1 MGGSTSA
8 FDPVGVFRD
17 DGIAPE
23 TGLERQLLSDP
34 QLRAGLMWGSPQFG
48 HPEGR
53 VAQHVAQ
60 ILDGIE
66 DDDPLRRD
74 LRFLALVHDSFKVVV
89 DLDAPWS
96 RENDH
101 AVLARGF
108 AERFTDDE
116 RLLLALELH
125 DEPYWLWRSAPD
137 RDAALESMLARLPDV
152 ELFAR
157 FVELDAGNEGKDLSF
172 LWWFRRTLARRG
184 LLPAHHLDA
193 IAEDAGQPYVE
204 YVKTFA
210 VRPEEQAAVAE
221 ALDELVEAHAA
232 ELGAD
237 GQVLISDDGL
247 RVLLA
252 WRWRGARAARLNA
265 DGEVVRKELEEHPI
279 LGEIEAVDARLYRA
293 SERRVDPT
301 SA

>member
-1 MGGSTSA
+1 MGGAPSGS
-8 FDPVGVFRD
+8 DPVGVFRD

-23 TGLERQLLSDP
+23 TGLERRLLSDP
-34 QLRAGLMWGSPQFG
+34 QLRGGLIWGRPQFG

-53 VAQHVAQ
+53 VARHVAQ
-60 ILDGIE
+60 ILAGIE
-66 DDDPLRRD
+66 KDDPLRRE
-74 LRFLALVHDSFKVVV
+74 LRFLALVHDSFKAAV
-89 DLDAPWS
+89 DPGAPWS
-96 RENDH
+96 PENDH
-101 AVLARGF
+101 AVLARRF
-108 AERFTDDE
+108 AERFTSDE
-116 RLLLALELH
+116 RLLAALELH
-125 DEPYWLWRSAPD
+125 DEPYWLWRNDPS
-137 RDAALESMLARLPDV
+137 RDATLKSMLARVPDV

-157 FVELDAGNEGKDLSF
+157 FVELDAANEGKDLSF
-172 LWWFRRTLARRG
+172 LWWFRRVLAKEG
-184 LLPAHHLDA
+184 LLPAHHLDP
-193 IAEDAGQPYVE
+193 IAEDAGQAYVE

-237 GQVLISDDGL
+237 GQVLVSEDGL

-279 LGEIEAVDARLYRA
+279 LGQVEAVDARLYRA
-293 SERRVDPT
+293 SRRRVDPT
-301 SA
+301 LA

>member
-1 MGGSTSA
+1 M
-8 FDPVGVFRD
+8 VGAATARESQSVFRD
-17 DGIAPE
+17 LGITPE
-23 TGLERQLLSDP
+23 ATLERQMLSDP
-34 QLRAGLMWGSPQFG
+34 QLRAGLVWGSPHFG

-53 VAQHVAQ
+53 VAEHVAQ

-66 DDDPLRRD
+66 VDDPLRRD
-74 LRFLALVHDSFKVVV
+74 LRFLAIVHDSFKAAV
-89 DLDAPWS
+89 DPDTPWS

-101 AVLARGF
+101 AVLARRF
-108 AERFTDDE
+108 AERFTNDE
-116 RLLLALELH
+116 RLLMALELH
-125 DEPYWLWRSAPD
+125 DEPYWSWRNDPD
-137 RDAALESMLARLPDV
+137 RDTTLASLLARVPDV

-157 FVELDAGNEGKDLSF
+157 FVELDAANEGKDLSF
-172 LWWFRRTLARRG
+172 LWWFRRALATRG

-193 IAEDAGQPYVE
+193 IAEDADQPYVE

-237 GQVLISDDGL
+237 GQVLVSEDGL

-279 LGEIEAVDARLYRA
+279 LGQVEAVDARLYRA

-301 SA
+301 LA